1 MFKREVK
8 QVDELV
14 LQVLRQTGL
23 ETPLLQ
29 RRLIN
34 AWEDVV
40 GELVAKYTIEKHIY
54 NQTLMVKINNPAL
67 KADLSMMRSQLVK
80 SLNSKVG
87 ANIIYDIKFC

>member
-8 QVDELV
+8 PVDDLV
-14 LQVLRQTGL
+14 LQFLRHTGL

-34 AWEDVV
+34 AWEDVA
-40 GELVAKYTIEKHIY
+40 GELVAKYTVEKHIS
-54 NQTLMVKINNPAL
+54 NQTLMVKISNPAL
-67 KADLSMMRSQLVK
+67 RADLSMMRSQFVK

-87 ANIIYDIKFC
+87 SNVIYDVKFY